1 MYMVRRTQVRGL
13 NQRMCIRFQG
23 FSPALEDVVTDPSGW
38 HPVPGLCYSMVL
50 SGESNQL
57 RGKQIK

>member
-38 HPVPGLCYSMVL
+38 HPVPCGARFVL
-50 SGESNQL
+50 VYGSIWREEPTT
-57 RGKQIK
+57 R